1 MECLMV
7 TFAFREMTMQQFA
20 GIVFGIFR
28 NNKHAEQ
35 FVGNESENIIHFTN
49 EILYFLGILSGVFH
63 SLSLSLSPA
72 AFSFGHSSV
81 GLFSII
87 ILVAFLLFIIQFANG
102 LLLTS
107 P

>member
-49 EILYFLGILSGVFH
+49 EILYFLGILSGA
-63 SLSLSLSPA
+63 LSLPLAGRFFFRPFVGWFVFTNNSRCI
-72 AFSFGHSSV
+72 FIVHYSV
-81 GLFSII
+81 C
-87 ILVAFLLFIIQFANG
+87 
-102 LLLTS
+102 
-107 P
+107 